1 MLSHISCNYGI
12 RLLFFPHNHPAAIPT
27 SDDFKAQK
35 LPGTDHVLSQ
45 VKGMYTNRL
54 EDRSAP
60 SPIPILPITLEY
72 TPLVLQTQI
81 LPTLPG
87 SKLYLRLAFVFIQM
101 AQSSPPAIYDQ
112 AGHYMGKRKL
122 VLKILK

>member
-12 RLLFFPHNHPAAIPT
+12 RLLFLPHNHPAAIPT

-45 VKGMYTNRL
+45 VKGMYINRL

-60 SPIPILPITLEY
+60 SPIPILPYHTQVHTSRAPDPDITH
-72 TPLVLQTQI
+72 
-81 LPTLPG
+81 
-87 SKLYLRLAFVFIQM
+87 
-101 AQSSPPAIYDQ
+101 SS
-112 AGHYMGKRKL
+112 
-122 VLKILK
+122 